1 VKGDD
6 LEFIKKIYHRVR
18 YFILSASSDDFKQSY
33 VSRSVNFIGRKH
45 VSIGQGSVVSDEAW
59 FNVNNRALPKMRIM
73 IGKNC
78 YIGKRNFFSSGQK
91 IDIGDFVMTGINC
104 CFLGADH
111 KVNNPMKP
119 YISTGVTD
127 EKSISIEHNV
137 WLGANVT
144 VLGGVTIGR
153 GAIIGANSLVLED
166 IPEFSIAVGS
176 PAIVIKRYDFEGMQW
191 VKPGLERG
199 KAPTSK
205 EYLVLLNNNDVSV
218 SKFAAG
224 ISYSN
229 LY

>member
-1 VKGDD
+1 
-6 LEFIKKIYHRVR
+6 
-18 YFILSASSDDFKQSY
+18 
-33 VSRSVNFIGRKH
+33 
-45 VSIGQGSVVSDEAW
+45 
-59 FNVNNRALPKMRIM
+59 M
-73 IGKNC
+73 IGKHC
-78 YIGKRNFFSSGQK
+78 YIGKRNFFSSGLQ
-91 IDIGDFVMTGINC
+91 INVGDFVMTGINC

-111 KVNNPMKP
+111 KINNPMKP

-176 PAIVIKRYDFEGMQW
+176 PATVIKRYDFETMQW

-205 EYLVLLNNNDVSV
+205 EYLAILNNSDVSV

-224 ISYSN
+224 NSYSN